1 MKVLFHAVLYPF
13 TEFVFKH
20 GNHVSEV
27 IAESLDMMNLLHM
40 FDLQEQIMEMAIN
53 LKTSFMSIVSFEQF
67 FCGEFVMSSLTFWK
81 YCLSFV

>member
-20 GNHVSEV
+20 GNRVSEV

-53 LKTSFMSIVSFEQF
+53 LKTLFMSIVSFEQF
-67 FCGEFVMSSLTFWK
+67 FLWRVCYE
-81 YCLSFV
+81 

>member
-13 TEFVFKH
+13 AEFVFKH

-53 LKTSFMSIVSFEQF
+53 LKTLFMSIVSFEQF
-67 FCGEFVMSSLTFWK
+67 FLWRVCYE
-81 YCLSFV
+81 

>member
-1 MKVLFHAVLYPF
+1 MKVLFRAVLYPF

-20 GNHVSEV
+20 GNHVNEV

-53 LKTSFMSIVSFEQF
+53 LKTLFMSIVSFEQF
-67 FCGEFVMSSLTFWK
+67 FLWRVCCE
-81 YCLSFV
+81 